1 MGWRGGERS
10 GRFSCVE
17 RIGWMEGRWWI
28 IREGGWSW
36 NLFRDG
42 KEDGGMRKW
51 E

>member
-28 IREGGWSW
+28 IREGGWRWSFG
-36 NLFRDG
+36 LEMGRRM
-42 KEDGGMRKW
+42 E